1 MRMATLPLQREPVIV
16 SDCRWKAIVYLKDD
30 DGGGRLE
37 RQMHFIELN
46 GIALRYELSGKGDR
60 TLVLVHEMGGS
71 LESWD
76 EVVPHFAGSRR
87 VLRYDTRGAGLS
99 QKVRGELAF
108 ETMATDIAALL
119 DALGIAGKV
128 ALVGVA
134 VGGAIALQFA
144 AQYPERASAVIV
156 GSPATG
162 IAPARRAAALE
173 RLARIE
179 AGGMAFAVE
188 DAMQNGYTP
197 ELRGDTERFERF
209 RARWLGNDPS
219 SYATIWRMLANAD
232 MQKAL
237 SEVRC
242 PALVIGGSLDRVRPP
257 PMAQE
262 VAKAIPGA
270 RYIEVRTGHYMA
282 VQTPD
287 LIANGI
293 NDFLRSVD
301 A

>member
-1 MRMATLPLQREPVIV
+1 MRFL
-16 SDCRWKAIVYLKDD
+16 
-30 DGGGRLE
+30 
-37 RQMHFIELN
+37 ELN
-46 GIALRYELSGKGDR
+46 GVALRCELSGKGGR

-76 EVVPHFAGSRR
+76 EVVPHFAPSRR
-87 VLRYDTRGAGLS
+87 VLRYDTRGAGMS

-128 ALVGVA
+128 ALAGVA

-156 GSPATG
+156 GSPAIG
-162 IAPARRAAALE
+162 ISPARRAAALE

-179 AGGMAFAVE
+179 SGGMAFAVE
-188 DAMQNGYTP
+188 DAMQNGYAP
-197 ELRGDTERFERF
+197 ELRGDTGRFERF
-209 RARWLGNDPS
+209 RARWLGNDPA

-232 MQKAL
+232 MQETLRKIG
-237 SEVRC
+237 C
-242 PALVIGGSLDRVRPP
+242 PVLVIGGSLDRVRPP
-257 PMAQE
+257 PMAAE
-262 VAKAIPGA
+262 VARSIPGA
-270 RYIEVRTGHYMA
+270 RYVEVRTGHYMA

-287 LIANGI
+287 LIANCI
-293 NDFLRSVD
+293 DEFLRSVD

>member
-1 MRMATLPLQREPVIV
+1 
-16 SDCRWKAIVYLKDD
+16 
-30 DGGGRLE
+30 
-37 RQMHFIELN
+37 MHFVELN
-46 GIALRYELSGKGDR
+46 DVALRYELSGKGER

-76 EVVPHFAGSRR
+76 EVVPHFAPSRR
-87 VLRYDTRGAGLS
+87 VLRYDTRGAGMS
-99 QKVRGELAF
+99 QKVRGELSF
-108 ETMATDIAALL
+108 ETMAADIASLL
-119 DALGIAGKV
+119 DALGITGKV
-128 ALVGVA
+128 ALAGVA

-144 AQYPERASAVIV
+144 AQYPERASAVVV

-162 IAPARRAAALE
+162 ISAARRAAALE
-173 RLARIE
+173 RLAKIE

-188 DAMQNGYTP
+188 DAMLNGYAP
-197 ELRGDTERFERF
+197 ELRADTERFERF

-232 MQKAL
+232 MQTTL
-237 SEVRC
+237 GEVRC
-242 PALVIGGSLDRVRPP
+242 PALVIGGNLDRVRPP

-270 RYIEVRTGHYMA
+270 RYVEVRTGHYMA

-293 NDFLRSVD
+293 DDFLKSVD

>member
-1 MRMATLPLQREPVIV
+1 MN
-16 SDCRWKAIVYLKDD
+16 
-30 DGGGRLE
+30 
-37 RQMHFIELN
+37 FIELN
-46 GIALRYELSGKGDR
+46 GVALRYEFSGAGDR

-87 VLRYDTRGAGLS
+87 VLRYDTRGAGMS
-99 QKVRGELAF
+99 QKARGEIGF
-108 ETMATDIAALL
+108 GTMAADIAALL

-128 ALVGVA
+128 ALAGVA

-144 AQYPERASAVIV
+144 AQYPERTSAVIV

-162 IAPARRAAALE
+162 IATARRSAALE

-179 AGGMAFAVE
+179 AEGMSSVVE
-188 DAMQNGYTP
+188 DAMSNGYAS
-197 ELRGDTERFERF
+197 ELRGDTGRFERF

-219 SYATIWRMLANAD
+219 SYATIWRMLANAG
-232 MQKAL
+232 MQETLGTIK
-237 SEVRC
+237 C

-257 PMAQE
+257 AIAQE
-262 VAKAIPGA
+262 VAKTIPGA
-270 RYIEVRTGHYMA
+270 RYIEVKTGHYMA

-287 LIANGI
+287 LIADCI
-293 NDFLRSVD
+293 DEFLKSVNV
-301 A
+301 